1 MAPPLLRRHPLRGHS
16 VGAGNRFNW
25 AFGLNWWIWSCQGD
39 VTGLCC
45 IARRNGRGWRLRT
58 GDKRGSALSP
68 TRRTAFIAGLWFIGT
83 FVFSIPAALLYD
95 PVLSDAN
102 YILGG
107 GADTRVAVGAFL
119 EILTAIANIA
129 TAVVLFPILRR
140 QSEAIALGY
149 VTLRIV
155 ESTLILVGLVSLM
168 SVVVLRE
175 DSAGAGAD
183 NAALSIAGQSLVAIH
198 DGTFLLG
205 PQFCAGFGNGLL
217 LGYLMYKSGLVPRG
231 MALLGLIGGPL
242 AFAGGTAVLFG
253 LFEQPSA
260 PLFLLTIPEILWEAS
275 LALYLTFKGFRP
287 SPILQEDARPALQ
300 T

>member
-1 MAPPLLRRHPLRGHS
+1 
-16 VGAGNRFNW
+16 
-25 AFGLNWWIWSCQGD
+25 
-39 VTGLCC
+39 
-45 IARRNGRGWRLRT
+45 
-58 GDKRGSALSP
+58 
-68 TRRTAFIAGLWFIGT
+68 
-83 FVFSIPAALLYD
+83 
-95 PVLSDAN
+95 VLSDPN
-102 YILGG
+102 YILGQ

-119 EILTAIANIA
+119 EVLLAIANIA

-140 QSEAIALGY
+140 QSEAISLGY
-149 VTLRIV
+149 VAVRIV
-155 ESTLILVGLVSLM
+155 ESTLIVVGLISLM
-168 SVVVLRE
+168 SVVTLRE
-175 DSAGAGAD
+175 DLAGAGAD
-183 NAALSIAGQSLVAIH
+183 NNALSIAGQALVALH

-242 AFAGGTAVLFG
+242 AFAGGTGVLLG

-260 PLFLLTIPEILWEAS
+260 PLSLLTILEILWEAS

-287 SPILQEDARPALQ
+287 SPILQEDARPALP

>member
-1 MAPPLLRRHPLRGHS
+1 MLLPRG
-16 VGAGNRFNW
+16 
-25 AFGLNWWIWSCQGD
+25 
-39 VTGLCC
+39 VTGLGY
-45 IARRNGRGWRLRT
+45 IARRDRPSRCLHARDTRGP
-58 GDKRGSALSP
+58 ALSP

-95 PVLSDAN
+95 PVLSDPN
-102 YILGG
+102 YVLGG
-107 GADTRVAVGAFL
+107 GADTQVALGAFL
-119 EILTAIANIA
+119 EILLAISNIA

-140 QSEAIALGY
+140 QSEAISLGY
-149 VTLRIV
+149 VAVRIV
-155 ESTLILVGLVSLM
+155 ESTLIVVGLISLL
-168 SVVVLRE
+168 SVVMLRE
-175 DSAGAGAD
+175 DVAGAGAD
-183 NAALSIAGQSLVAIH
+183 NNALSVAGQALVALH

-217 LGYLMYKSGLVPRG
+217 LGYLMYRSGLVPRG

-242 AFAGGTAVLFG
+242 AFAGGTGVLLG

-260 PLFLLTIPEILWEAS
+260 PLSLLTIPEILWEAS

-287 SPILQEDARPALQ
+287 APILQADARPASQ